1 MNPDPHAGSAD
12 DQGRVEFE
20 LGSPLA
26 SGRTAE
32 LYPWDEGRVLKLY
45 RIGEPRVAAVRELA
59 INRYVTEAGIAAPK
73 VFDGD
78 GADGLVEINNRV
90 GILFERVDGPSML
103 NDLVAH
109 PWRLMRHARRLAELH
124 ARMHDHEVIG
134 SRLDDQKGRLAREIS
149 AAAEIVPEIDVARI
163 LCQVEDLPSGD
174 RVCHGDVH
182 PDNLVLVGGGRRAR
196 AVVLDWENATQGDPA
211 GDVSRTM
218 LILRLASGTPESSR
232 WERLLA
238 SLFGRW
244 FAYAYVAA
252 YLKRNR
258 CGVTHAA
265 MDGWLPVQAAARLAE
280 QIPGE
285 RAALL
290 KLVRDFEVR

>member
-1 MNPDPHAGSAD
+1 MDAQPRQGSSSVSV
-12 DQGRVEFE
+12 RIE
-20 LGSPLA
+20 LELDSALG

-32 LYPWDEGRVLKLY
+32 IYPWDEGRVLKLY
-45 RIGEPRVAAVRELA
+45 RSGEPRVAAARELA
-59 INRYVTEAGIAAPK
+59 INRHVTEAGIAAPK

-78 GADGLVEINNRV
+78 GADGLVEINDRV

-103 NDLVAH
+103 NDLVVH
-109 PWRLMRHARRLAELH
+109 PWRLIRHARTLAEVH
-124 ARMHDHEVIG
+124 ARMHEVTG
-134 SRLDDQKGRLAREIS
+134 PQFNDQKGRLTRGIS
-149 AAAEIVPEIDVARI
+149 AVAEIVPEIDVARI
-163 LCQVEDLPSGD
+163 LCQVENLPSGD

-182 PDNLVLVGGGRRAR
+182 PDNLVFVGGGRRAR
-196 AVVLDWENATQGDPA
+196 AVALDWENAAQGDPA
-211 GDVSRTM
+211 GDVARTL

-244 FAYAYVAA
+244 FARSYLAS

-258 CGVTHAA
+258 CGVTDEAVKS
-265 MDGWLPVQAAARLAE
+265 WLPVQAAARLAE

-290 KLVRDFEVR
+290 RMIQRRVSR